1 MLAGWNFAEIAN
13 ALSAGARAVASG
25 EPTLKPE
32 PLLPATEAPIQEPTL
47 PCRTPA
53 IALKRRA
60 LLEPAPPQPSAK
72 EHAVQLL
79 EWIRANID
87 AADGPITHAAILEYY
102 MEAMIE
108 LDWTARPW
116 NPVAHQFR
124 LLTTGNRKTYA
135 WIRTTTGAV
144 HRLRVYPI
152 PARVV
157 DAAPTPETTSTHIC
171 SRGAPKLRRAA

>member
-1 MLAGWNFAEIAN
+1 MLAGWNFAVIAN

-32 PLLPATEAPIQEPTL
+32 PLRSATEAPIQEPTL

-87 AADGPITHAAILEYY
+87 AADGPITYAAMLEFYTE
-102 MEAMIE
+102 MLIE
-108 LDWTARPW
+108 LGWTPRPW
-116 NPVAHQFR
+116 NPVAYQFR

>member
-1 MLAGWNFAEIAN
+1 MLAALNFTGLAN
-13 ALSAGARAVASG
+13 ALRLRPTHVTNK
-25 EPTLKPE
+25 PTLKPE
-32 PLLPATEAPIQEPTL
+32 PLLPATEEPIQEPTL
-47 PCRTPA
+47 PCCDPA
-53 IALKRRA
+53 IAYRRRSRF
-60 LLEPAPPQPSAK
+60 LEPAPPQPSAK

-79 EWIRANID
+79 GWLRANID
-87 AADGPITHAAILEYY
+87 AADGLITHAAMLEFYTE
-102 MEAMIE
+102 MLID
-108 LDWTARPW
+108 LGWTPRPW

-157 DAAPTPETTSTHIC
+157 DAAPTPETRSTQID